1 VRTTGLTLVEILI
14 ALAVLSV
21 TLAIFTASMGSSL
34 DVSRRSR
41 IDTIASEYAQSVLE
55 RYRVHW
61 SNPANF
67 ASGTRPNLPADLQ
80 NRLSSAGLRASIST
94 PPPVNPDGSAFT
106 GTTAPPLRRV
116 VVEVYRGSQLMTR
129 LSGEIGNPRP

>member
-1 VRTTGLTLVEILI
+1 VRTKGLTLVEILI
-14 ALAVLSV
+14 ALAVLSI

-67 ASGTRPNLPADLQ
+67 ASGTHPDLADLQ
-80 NRLSSAGLRASIST
+80 NRLSSAGLRASIRT
-94 PPPVNPDGSAFT
+94 PSPVNLDGSAFT

-116 VVEVYRGSQLMTR
+116 VVEVYRGTQLMTR

>member
-1 VRTTGLTLVEILI
+1 MRTKGLTLVEILI
-14 ALAVLSV
+14 ALAVLSI
-21 TLAIFTASMGSSL
+21 TLAVFTASMGSSL

-61 SNPANF
+61 SNPAYF
-67 ASGTRPNLPADLQ
+67 ASGRHPDLPDDLR

-94 PPPVNPDGSAFT
+94 LPVNPDGSAFT

-116 VVEVYRGSQLMTR
+116 VVEVHRGSQLMTR

>member
-1 VRTTGLTLVEILI
+1 MRTKGLTLVEILI
-14 ALAVLSV
+14 ALAVLSI
-21 TLAIFTASMGSSL
+21 TLAVFTASMGSSL

-61 SNPANF
+61 SNPDNF
-67 ASGTRPNLPADLQ
+67 ARGRHPDLPADLQ

-94 PPPVNPDGSAFT
+94 LPVNPDGSAFT

-116 VVEVYRGSQLMTR
+116 VVEVHRGSQLMTR

>member
-1 VRTTGLTLVEILI
+1 MRTKGLTLVEILI

-21 TLAIFTASMGSSL
+21 TLAVFTASMGSSL
-34 DVSRRSR
+34 DVGRRSR

-55 RYRVHW
+55 SYRVHW

-67 ASGTRPNLPADLQ
+67 ASGTRPDLPADLQ
-80 NRLSSAGLRASIST
+80 DRLSSAGLSASIST
-94 PPPVNPDGSAFT
+94 LPVNPDGSAFT

>member
-1 VRTTGLTLVEILI
+1 VRTKGLTLVEILI
-14 ALAVLSV
+14 ALAVLSI
-21 TLAIFTASMGSSL
+21 TLAVFTASMGSSL

-41 IDTIASEYAQSVLE
+41 IDAIASEYAQSVLE

-61 SNPANF
+61 SNPDNF
-67 ASGTRPNLPADLQ
+67 ARGRHPDLPADLQ
-80 NRLSSAGLRASIST
+80 NRLSSTGLRASIST

-106 GTTAPPLRRV
+106 GRTAPPLRRV
-116 VVEVYRGSQLMTR
+116 VVEVYRGGQLMTR

>member
-1 VRTTGLTLVEILI
+1 VRTKGLTLVEILI

-21 TLAIFTASMGSSL
+21 TLAVFTASMGSSL
-34 DVSRRSR
+34 DVGRRSR

-55 RYRVHW
+55 SYRVHW

-67 ASGTRPNLPADLQ
+67 ASGTRPDLPADLQ

-94 PPPVNPDGSAFT
+94 LPVNPDGSAFT

-116 VVEVYRGSQLMTR
+116 VVEVYRGSRLMTR

>member
-1 VRTTGLTLVEILI
+1 VRTKGLTLVEILI
-14 ALAVLSV
+14 ALAVLSI
-21 TLAIFTASMGSSL
+21 TLAVFTASMGSSL
-34 DVSRRSR
+34 DVGRRSR
-41 IDTIASEYAQSVLE
+41 IDAIASEYAQSVLE

-67 ASGTRPNLPADLQ
+67 ASERHPDLADLR
-80 NRLSSAGLRASIST
+80 NRLSSAGLRASVNT
-94 PPPVNPDGSAFT
+94 LPVNPNGSAFT

-116 VVEVYRGSQLMTR
+116 VVEVYRGAQLMTR

>member
-1 VRTTGLTLVEILI
+1 VRTKGLTLVEILI

-21 TLAIFTASMGSSL
+21 TLAVFTASMGSSL

-55 RYRVHW
+55 RYRVYW
-61 SNPANF
+61 SNPAYF
-67 ASGTRPNLPADLQ
+67 AGGTHPNLPDDLR

-94 PPPVNPDGSAFT
+94 LPVNPDGSAFT

-116 VVEVYRGSQLMTR
+116 VVEVYRGNRLMTR

>member
-1 VRTTGLTLVEILI
+1 MRTKGLTLVEILI
-14 ALAVLSV
+14 ALAVLSI
-21 TLAIFTASMGSSL
+21 TLAVFTASMGSSL
-34 DVSRRSR
+34 DVGRRSR
-41 IDTIASEYAQSVLE
+41 IDAIASEYAQSVLE

-61 SNPANF
+61 SNPAYF
-67 ASGTRPNLPADLQ
+67 ASGTHPNLPDDLR

-94 PPPVNPDGSAFT
+94 LPVNPDGSAFT

-116 VVEVYRGSQLMTR
+116 VVEVHRGSQLMTR

>member
-1 VRTTGLTLVEILI
+1 VRTKGLTLVEILI

-61 SNPANF
+61 SNPDNF
-67 ASGTRPNLPADLQ
+67 ARGRHPDLPADLR
-80 NRLSSAGLRASIST
+80 NRLSSAGLRATINT
-94 PPPVNPDGSAFT
+94 LPVNPDGSAFT

-116 VVEVYRGSQLMTR
+116 VVEVYREGQLMTR

>member
-1 VRTTGLTLVEILI
+1 VRTKGLTLVEILI

-41 IDTIASEYAQSVLE
+41 IDAIASEYAQSVLE

-61 SNPANF
+61 SNPDNF
-67 ASGTRPNLPADLQ
+67 ARGRHPDLPADLQ
-80 NRLSSAGLRASIST
+80 NRLSSTGLHASINT
-94 PPPVNPDGSAFT
+94 LPVNPDGSAFT

>member
-1 VRTTGLTLVEILI
+1 VRTKGLTLVEILI
-14 ALAVLSV
+14 ALAVLSI
-21 TLAIFTASMGSSL
+21 TLAVFTASMGSSL

-61 SNPANF
+61 SNPAYF
-67 ASGTRPNLPADLQ
+67 ASGTHPDLPDDLQ
-80 NRLSSAGLRASIST
+80 NRLSSAGLYASIST
-94 PPPVNPDGSAFT
+94 LSVNPDGSAFT

>member
-1 VRTTGLTLVEILI
+1 MRTKGLTLVEILI
-14 ALAVLSV
+14 ALAVLSI
-21 TLAIFTASMGSSL
+21 TLAVFTASMGSSL

-94 PPPVNPDGSAFT
+94 LPVNPDGSAFT

-116 VVEVYRGSQLMTR
+116 VVEVYRGNRLMTR

>member
-1 VRTTGLTLVEILI
+1 
-14 ALAVLSV
+14 
-21 TLAIFTASMGSSL
+21 MGSSL
-34 DVSRRSR
+34 DVGRRSR

-55 RYRVHW
+55 SYRVHW

-67 ASGTRPNLPADLQ
+67 ASGTRPDLPADLQ

-94 PPPVNPDGSAFT
+94 LPVNPDGSAFT

-116 VVEVYRGSQLMTR
+116 VVEVYRGSRLMTR